1 MGGTPYLQMWYV
13 YLIRSSY
20 QWIIQQG
27 YMSQR
32 NNSSSFF
39 VLHSWTTILQPNFSY
54 SIMTDLLMPRMFY
67 WCMENHAPASTT
79 LGEIPR
85 ERCSFVIE
93 RRTEFDVYVTTSDT
107 KEENELKEC
116 LYGNPSLPKRFAINQ
131 WCMIPPPTGTLWLC
145 GTSVYSILPSQF
157 NGRCTLVYVLPA
169 IRENTHSTSI
179 LHIYKIQLLPTK
191 MAAFQ
196 DSLVYKRGGQELLVH

>member
-1 MGGTPYLQMWYV
+1 
-13 YLIRSSY
+13 
-20 QWIIQQG
+20 
-27 YMSQR
+27 MSQR

-54 SIMTDLLMPRMFY
+54 SHHDTSTHAKDVLL
-67 WCMENHAPASTT
+67 CMENHAPASTT

-107 KEENELKEC
+107 KEENELKSVSTE
-116 LYGNPSLPKRFAINQ
+116 PILPKLFAINQ
-131 WCMIPPPTGTLWLC
+131 WCMIPHRLALC
-145 GTSVYSILPSQF
+145 GYVGLLSTASYPANSMAGAPWFMSYQPSEKIHTPPQ
-157 NGRCTLVYVLPA
+157 V
-169 IRENTHSTSI
+169 